1 MRLSDDKARRLNAL
15 LWRDRAR
22 RVVPLVAAAVAV
34 AGVLTFFLVR
44 QVEHADRTLD
54 VQVRQATV
62 VHIKKS
68 GNGRAAAIVEIRL
81 DDGREAEA
89 LSALRV
95 DPQVGTHVFVNEARH
110 ASGRLTYDIARV
122 TE

>member
-1 MRLSDDKARRLNAL
+1 MRLSEDKAKRLNAL

-22 RVVPLVAAAVAV
+22 RVVPVVAAAVA
-34 AGVLTFFLVR
+34 AIGLLTLFLVR
-44 QVEHADRTLD
+44 QVEHADKTLD

-62 VHIKKS
+62 VHVKKS

-89 LSALRV
+89 FSALRI
-95 DPQVGTHVFVNEARH
+95 DPQVGTHVVVSEARH

-122 TE
+122 AE

>member
-15 LWRDRAR
+15 VWRDRAR
-22 RVVPLVAAAVAV
+22 RVLPLAAAAVAV
-34 AGVLTFFLVR
+34 VAVLTFFLVR
-44 QVEHADRTLD
+44 QVERADKTMD
-54 VQVRQATV
+54 VQLRQATV

-89 LSALRV
+89 FSALRI
-95 DPQVGTHVFVNEARH
+95 DPQVGTHVVVSEARH

-122 TE
+122 AE